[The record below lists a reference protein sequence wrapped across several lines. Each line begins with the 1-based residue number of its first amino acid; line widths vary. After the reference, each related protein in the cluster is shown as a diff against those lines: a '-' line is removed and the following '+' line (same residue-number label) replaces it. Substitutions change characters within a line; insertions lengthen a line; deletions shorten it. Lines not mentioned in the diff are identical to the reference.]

1 VVAGLLTLL
10 RTCAGAY
17 CRQANEKEHVTKKD
31 KAKAKAKHKQ
41 GKKQEKDK
49 REEKDK
55 KDKVHELLVDEVAG
69 VEDVV
74 LSCSPTT
81 HTPFIAVENVPC
93 CESSDRN
100 QNRSDASCSAFQAVL
115 TTQQKVI
122 AGLSHFAAPAA
133 AERSSLPVFYQQTSK
148 NHSCQLA
155 RSLS

>member
-1 VVAGLLTLL
+1 MVAGLLTLL
-10 RTCAGAY
+10 RTCAVAY

-55 KDKVHELLVDEVAG
+55 VHELLVDEVAG
-69 VEDVV
+69 VEDVA

-93 CESSDRN
+93 CESSSDRN

-133 AERSSLPVFYQQTSK
+133 AARSSLPVFYQQTSK
-148 NHSCQLA
+148 NHSWQLA
-155 RSLS
+155 RSLP

>member
-1 VVAGLLTLL
+1 MVAGLLTLL

-17 CRQANEKEHVTKKD
+17 CRQAKKEHVTKKD

-55 KDKVHELLVDEVAG
+55 VHELLVDEVAG
-69 VEDVV
+69 VEDVA

-148 NHSCQLA
+148 NHS
-155 RSLS
+155 